1 MKKKILLSVTV
12 FFLLIGL
19 VGCNNKTNEEF
30 EHYETSSY
38 VVEEK
43 YDGKCMF
50 LTSMEDYKNKC
61 PELTFSGIELTE
73 EFFKDH
79 NAFVAY
85 AVVSQ
90 GNIEFTVD
98 SCNVNENDNSKLDVV
113 GKLFSKGEIGTEAIE
128 SRSILVVTD
137 KNIKDVNFSC
147 K

>member
-1 MKKKILLSVTV
+1 M
-12 FFLLIGL
+12 LISFA
-19 VGCNNKTNEEF
+19 GCNNKTVEEF
-30 EHYETSSY
+30 KYYETSSY

-50 LTSMEDYKNKC
+50 LTSIEDYESKC

-85 AVVSQ
+85 TIVNQ
-90 GNIEFTVD
+90 GNIKFTVD
-98 SCNVNENDNSKLDVV
+98 ACSVNENDNSKLNVV
-113 GKLFSKGEIGTEAIE
+113 GKLFSKGEKGTGTIE

>member
-1 MKKKILLSVTV
+1 M
-12 FFLLIGL
+12 LISFA
-19 VGCNNKTNEEF
+19 GCNNKTVEEF
-30 EHYETSSY
+30 KYYETSSY

-50 LTSMEDYKNKC
+50 LTSIEDYESKC

-85 AVVSQ
+85 TIVNQ
-90 GNIEFTVD
+90 GNIKFTVD
-98 SCNVNENDNSKLDVV
+98 SCSVNENDNSKLNVV
-113 GKLFSKGEIGTEAIE
+113 GKLFSKGEKGTGTIE